1 MGKIKSKYDIFRQ
14 KTRIII
20 HGTDTKAGRL
30 FDLILLGIILLSLF
44 LVIMETV
51 EGFDSKYHSQL
62 IFLEWT
68 ITVFFTIEY
77 ILRIISIDKPLRY
90 VFSFYGIIDF
100 IATLPMYLALFFPQT
115 SILTVVRA
123 LRLLRLFKIINHP
136 HFTSQSTHLK
146 EAISASKGKIIVFIY
161 FVLICTVII
170 GSTMYII
177 EGKESGFTSIPVSI
191 YWTIVTLTTVGY
203 GDIAP
208 QTPLGQIVASLVMIL
223 GYGIIAVPTGII
235 TAEFAKRNTNPI
247 TDSDTFK
254 ITCTKCNTEIHNKDA
269 LFCHH
274 CGDKLNNT
282 ITRS

>member
-1 MGKIKSKYDIFRQ
+1 MGKIKSKYDLFRQ
-14 KTRIII
+14 QTRIII

-44 LVIMETV
+44 LIIMETV
-51 EGFDSKYHSQL
+51 EGFNAKYHSQL
-62 IFLEWT
+62 VFLEWAIT
-68 ITVFFTIEY
+68 IFFTIEY
-77 ILRIISIDKPLRY
+77 ILRIISIDKPVKY
-90 VFSFYGIIDF
+90 IFSFYGIIDL
-100 IATLPMYLALFFPQT
+100 IATLPMYLSFFFPRT
-115 SILTVVRA
+115 SILIVVRA

-136 HFTSQSTHLK
+136 HFTRQSTQLK
-146 EAISASKGKIIVFIY
+146 EAVNASRGKIIVFIY
-161 FVLICTVII
+161 FVLICTIII

-235 TAEFAKRNTNPI
+235 TAEFAKRNINTNS
-247 TDSDTFK
+247 DSFK
-254 ITCTKCNTEIHNKDA
+254 TQCSSCGTAIQNSEA
-269 LFCHH
+269 LYCHH
-274 CGDKLNNT
+274 CGTKLDET
-282 ITRS
+282 VS

>member
-1 MGKIKSKYDIFRQ
+1 MGKIKSKYDLFRQ

-44 LVIMETV
+44 LIIMETV
-51 EGFDSKYHSQL
+51 EGFNAKYHSQL
-62 IFLEWT
+62 VFLEWT
-68 ITVFFTIEY
+68 ITIFFTIEY
-77 ILRIISIDKPLRY
+77 ILRIISIDKPVKY
-90 VFSFYGIIDF
+90 IFSFYGIIDL
-100 IATLPMYLALFFPQT
+100 IATLPMYLSFFFPRT
-115 SILTVVRA
+115 SILIVVRA

-136 HFTSQSTHLK
+136 HFTRQSTQLK
-146 EAISASKGKIIVFIY
+146 EAINASRGKIIVFIY
-161 FVLICTVII
+161 FVLICTIII
-170 GSTMYII
+170 GSIMYII

-235 TAEFAKRNTNPI
+235 TAEFAKRNINTN
-247 TDSDTFK
+247 SDTFK
-254 ITCTKCNTEIHNKDA
+254 TQCTSCGTAIQNSEA

-274 CGDKLNNT
+274 CGTKLNET
-282 ITRS
+282 VS

>member
-1 MGKIKSKYDIFRQ
+1 MGKIKSKYDLFRQ
-14 KTRIII
+14 QTRIII

-44 LVIMETV
+44 LIIMETV
-51 EGFDSKYHSQL
+51 EGFNAKYHSQL
-62 IFLEWT
+62 VFLEWAIT
-68 ITVFFTIEY
+68 IFFTIEY
-77 ILRIISIDKPLRY
+77 ILRIISIDKPVKY
-90 VFSFYGIIDF
+90 IFSFYGIIDL
-100 IATLPMYLALFFPQT
+100 IATLPMYLSFFFPRT
-115 SILTVVRA
+115 SILIVVRA

-136 HFTSQSTHLK
+136 HFTRQSTQLK
-146 EAISASKGKIIVFIY
+146 EAINASRGKIIVFIY
-161 FVLICTVII
+161 FVLICTIII

-235 TAEFAKRNTNPI
+235 TAEFAKRNINTNS
-247 TDSDTFK
+247 DSFK
-254 ITCTKCNTEIHNKDA
+254 TQCSSCGTAIQNSEA
-269 LFCHH
+269 LYCHH
-274 CGDKLNNT
+274 CGTKLDET
-282 ITRS
+282 VS